1 MNVPAELARTGGH
14 AGVYLSFPECV
25 TGDQV
30 SVDELPDDSVR
41 RELQLLREQCV
52 GHCRVSARPLL
63 ELAAESAS
71 GTWLRAGRPPLD
83 SVVFCTDTSF
93 DGGVSGAL
101 GDLLGRLGAPVGSA
115 LAVGGSGCGNLG
127 PGLATARNLIQ
138 ANGASAVLLVTADA
152 VGDGARYLPSSTTV
166 LSDGAAACLVTSEPA
181 GKSFKVLGL
190 ASSFHADKGAPSGLV
205 NAKGIVA
212 LVRRAVAG
220 AFAELP
226 VSAESCRFLLT
237 GHYGR
242 TTCALLALAAR
253 VDPKNVYRPLADEMG
268 HCFAADVLAGLGR
281 LAQDPAGEPGDV
293 VLLVTTGSR
302 SCTAVVAMLTEA
314 PE

>member
-1 MNVPAELARTGGH
+1 MNVPAERWGAGGH
-14 AGVYLSFPECV
+14 DGVYLSFLECV
-25 TGDQV
+25 TGGKV
-30 SVDELPDDSVR
+30 SIDDLPDDSVR
-41 RELQLLREQCV
+41 RELQLLRAQSV
-52 GHCRVSARPLL
+52 GNCRVSDRPLVD
-63 ELAAESAS
+63 LAAESAS
-71 GTWLRAGRPPLD
+71 GTWRRAGRPLLD

-101 GDLLGRLGAPVGSA
+101 GDLLARLGAPVASA

-127 PGLATARNLIQ
+127 PGLATARNLIH

-166 LSDGAAACLVTSEPA
+166 LSDGAAACLVTREPV
-181 GKSFKVLGL
+181 GRSFKVLGL
-190 ASSFHADKGAPSGLV
+190 ASSCHADKGAPSGLV

-220 AFAELP
+220 AFANLP
-226 VSAESCRFLLT
+226 VGTADCHFLLT

-242 TTCALLALAAR
+242 TTCALLALATR

-281 LAQDPAGEPGDV
+281 LAQDPAGKAGDV

-302 SCTAVVAMLTEA
+302 SCTVVVAMLTEA
-314 PE
+314 PA